1 MSPITKKRSHFFA
14 NSAQDSCLQSKKIQ
28 SLNVYKD
35 ETCITIRA
43 RHKDYDAENRKLVL
57 YKNNEDIIFECS
69 ELPGFFDGSKE
80 RDVVW
85 GVEKMVNGVFQRVTN
100 LNPPYAIGYLFK
112 DRYILRF
119 PEDGIYKVTA
129 DFIKQ
134 NRADYYVEK
143 KENN

>member
-1 MSPITKKRSHFFA
+1 VKQMIKEWLIEEYCVRYNDERALRLLVKYAESETKR
-14 NSAQDSCLQSKKIQ
+14 QMI
-28 SLNVYKD
+28 V
-35 ETCITIRA
+35 
-43 RHKDYDAENRKLVL
+43 
-57 YKNNEDIIFECS
+57 FECS

-85 GVEKMVNGVFQRVTN
+85 GVEKMVNGVFQYITD
-100 LNPPYAIGYLFK
+100 LNTLYSIMYAPENIC
-112 DRYILRF
+112 IIRF
-119 PEDGIYKVTA
+119 PEAGIYKVTA